1 MGSLRFLFATFS
13 ALFFILVSA
22 NPAAAQVNF
31 ANPWRS
37 ECVKLGDVATIQG
50 LECVFERVVGSVL
63 FIAGI
68 ALFILIVWGG
78 FSYMTAGGDAQKAE
92 GAKKILTYAIGG
104 LVLLVLSVVIL
115 SVIGSFTG
123 VTGVGDF
130 KITR

>member
-1 MGSLRFLFATFS
+1 MFSFLS
-13 ALFFILVSA
+13 LFFVLA
-22 NPAAAQVNF
+22 NPAEAVTATGQQGVNF
-31 ANPWRS
+31 LSPWRS
-37 ECVKLGDVATIQG
+37 ECEVGGVATIQG
-50 LECVFERVVGSVL
+50 IECVFERVVGSVL

-68 ALFILIVWGG
+68 ALFILLVWGG